1 MYQWIVFVH
10 ILGIFG
16 FLLAH
21 GAAAAVAFKLRAER
35 DETRIRALLDLSRS
49 VSMVSSV
56 ALLTLLAAGVALGFM
71 GQWWGQGWIWI
82 SLGLFLLIGVAMM
95 ALASRP
101 FNRVRQLLQMEQVKA
116 SATASVKLQG
126 AALEKQVAV
135 TLGATHPLLLTL
147 LSGIGLA
154 LILWLMMFKPF

>member
-35 DETRIRALLDLSRS
+35 DDTRIRALLDLSRS
-49 VSMVSSV
+49 VSMISSV

-71 GQWWGQGWIWI
+71 GQWWGKGWIWT

-101 FNRVRQLLQMEQVKA
+101 FNRVRQMLQMAKAPAKA
-116 SATASVKLQG
+116 SVAFEG
-126 AALEKQVAV
+126 AALEKQVAA

-147 LSGIGLA
+147 LSGVGLA

>member
-1 MYQWIVFVH
+1 MYQWIVFAH

-35 DETRIRALLDLSRS
+35 DVERIRALLELSRS

-56 ALLTLLAAGVALGFM
+56 ALLTLLTAGVALGFM
-71 GQWWGQGWIWI
+71 GQWWSHGWIWT
-82 SLGLFLLIGVAMM
+82 SLGLFLLLGVTMM
-95 ALASRP
+95 ALGSRP
-101 FNRVRQLLQMEQVKA
+101 FNRTRQLLQMEPR
-116 SATASVKLQG
+116 SAKVAPALQG
-126 AALEKQVAV
+126 DALRQAVAA
-135 TLGATHPLLLTL
+135 TLSATHPLLLTL
-147 LSGIGLA
+147 LSGVGLA